1 VLSPPLKARSA
12 KVAHLPAGRPPRGV
26 ADARRQERED
36 ELLRAAAVVL
46 ARRGVRSTSMDALA
60 DDMGIPKSVLYR
72 YFGTREALLAAIL
85 GGFAAQMRALQSRP
99 WRGLGRNLR
108 EVVALA
114 RANRSEF
121 LLITRHCPADPEYRC
136 YFEDLHTSIVE
147 RTDVLL
153 KESSHALSND
163 ATLRQ
168 LSSHATAG
176 FLIDAV
182 LWWVEQGDAA
192 RDDDF
197 VAWTRRA
204 MDTMYA
210 GWQARPEM
218 RPTRAPT
225 DASGA

>member
-1 VLSPPLKARSA
+1 MSPPLKVRST

-26 ADARRQERED
+26 ANARRQEREY

-46 ARRGVRSTSMDALA
+46 ARRGIRSTSMDALA
-60 DDMGIPKSVLYR
+60 EDLGIPKSVLYR
-72 YFGTREALLAAIL
+72 YFSTREALLAAIL

-108 EVVALA
+108 EVLLLA

-136 YFEDLHTSIVE
+136 YFEELHTSIVE

-153 KESSHALSND
+153 KESSQSLAAD

-176 FLIDAV
+176 FLINAV

-210 GWQARPEM
+210 GWREGPATHPL
-218 RPTRAPT
+218 RAPA
-225 DASGA
+225 DAP

>member
-1 VLSPPLKARSA
+1 
-12 KVAHLPAGRPPRGV
+12 
-26 ADARRQERED
+26 
-36 ELLRAAAVVL
+36 VVL
-46 ARRGVRSTSMDALA
+46 ARRGIRSTSMDALA
-60 DDMGIPKSVLYR
+60 EDLGIPKSVLYR
-72 YFGTREALLAAIL
+72 YFSTREALLAAIL

-108 EVVALA
+108 EVLLLA

-136 YFEDLHTSIVE
+136 YFEELHTSIVE

-153 KESSHALSND
+153 KESSHSLAAD

-210 GWQARPEM
+210 GWREGPATHPL
-218 RPTRAPT
+218 RAPA
-225 DASGA
+225 DAP